1 MFAAEIWKRRVA
13 HMRGYPQWRWHL
25 DEVFV
30 KINGKLCYLW
40 RAVDHEGEV
49 LEAVATTKRDKAAAL
64 KLLKRIIKKYG
75 APRSIVT
82 DGLRAYSAAMNE
94 IGVAAERHEVG
105 GRTQQP
111 RRKFASAVSATRTGD
126 AALSKSGDA
135 AEVQLNSRPGAQP
148 IQSGAPSRHEASL
161 QAETLCCLG
170 RVARSRGIDRL
181 SQTRVALHVD
191 LAAVTLTPPGGAM
204 AAMSDRLLRALAFNP
219 FEPLDGHRFAD
230 RVMTRRGPAA
240 HLARPHR
247 IDHPIAQV
255 LRIRFCHLLLASAQP
270 AG

>member
-1 MFAAEIWKRRVA
+1 MSNPFRYFNSSPEVIRLVVMMYVRYPLSLRNVEDLLAERGIDISHETVRFWWNRFGPMFAAEIRKRRVA

-64 KLLKRIIKKYG
+64 KLLKRIMKKFG

-111 RRKFASAVSATRTGD
+111 RREFASAVSATRTGD

-181 SQTRVALHVD
+181 SQDGGRAACRLSRRYFDTALP
-191 LAAVTLTPPGGAM
+191 A
-204 AAMSDRLLRALAFNP
+204 
-219 FEPLDGHRFAD
+219 HR
-230 RVMTRRGPAA
+230 
-240 HLARPHR
+240 
-247 IDHPIAQV
+247 
-255 LRIRFCHLLLASAQP
+255 
-270 AG
+270 